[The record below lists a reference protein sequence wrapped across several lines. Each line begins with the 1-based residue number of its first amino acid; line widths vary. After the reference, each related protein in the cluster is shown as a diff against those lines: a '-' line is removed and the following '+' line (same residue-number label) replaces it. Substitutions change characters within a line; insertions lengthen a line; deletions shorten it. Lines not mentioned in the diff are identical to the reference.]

1 MFHRSVSP
9 CQAASWKY
17 CLYRVC
23 TWFKC
28 AHCANS
34 RSFKCAQSNL
44 NLWKAQDHEK
54 LPKIFS
60 WDLAMIFYK
69 VSSNL
74 LPLLLCLPSL
84 LTIIDTYSELF
95 IFSAF
100 LTVQNICAYL
110 FKDLLY
116 FDILIMP
123 FPIAALLW
131 WWRMHVMATRELALR
146 QMDFSGSANAFLTR
160 WKSHLRGWCLW
171 WACGNVT
178 CANGLLHFYLIR
190 HNIWI
195 RNASNLSRGEN
206 VAGCETRMWRA
217 RAIKVVHQPPA
228 ASLRLHTWD
237 LHILAYFEFKHIC
250 ETSLQTWNIYIYS
263 CPF

>member
-1 MFHRSVSP
+1 MKNF
-9 CQAASWKY
+9 
-17 CLYRVC
+17 CLYWLQKYSLWIWQ
-23 TWFKC
+23 WFSIKFLQISC
-28 AHCANS
+28 YS
-34 RSFKCAQSNL
+34 VY
-44 NLWKAQDHEK
+44 
-54 LPKIFS
+54 LP
-60 WDLAMIFYK
+60 Y
-69 VSSNL
+69 
-74 LPLLLCLPSL
+74 LPLLTC
-84 LTIIDTYSELF
+84 TANCF
-95 IFSAF
+95 IFSVF

-116 FDILIMP
+116 FDILLRP

-217 RAIKVVHQPPA
+217 RAIKVVHQPA
-228 ASLRLHTWD
+228 
-237 LHILAYFEFKHIC
+237 AYFRFAHLRSTYPC
-250 ETSLQTWNIYIYS
+250 T
-263 CPF
+263 F

>member
-1 MFHRSVSP
+1 MLKKS
-9 CQAASWKY
+9 KG
-17 CLYRVC
+17 
-23 TWFKC
+23 
-28 AHCANS
+28 
-34 RSFKCAQSNL
+34 
-44 NLWKAQDHEK
+44 HEK
-54 LPKIFS
+54 LLFILTPKIFP

-131 WWRMHVMATRELALR
+131 
-146 QMDFSGSANAFLTR
+146 
-160 WKSHLRGWCLW
+160 
-171 WACGNVT
+171 
-178 CANGLLHFYLIR
+178 
-190 HNIWI
+190 
-195 RNASNLSRGEN
+195 
-206 VAGCETRMWRA
+206 
-217 RAIKVVHQPPA
+217 
-228 ASLRLHTWD
+228 
-237 LHILAYFEFKHIC
+237 
-250 ETSLQTWNIYIYS
+250 
-263 CPF
+263 